1 MRAEPGAVSVCRVD
15 DRSAP
20 ERGHHELRVIF
31 ASTPLAVRD
40 ALHSTLSGLRSL
52 NLTDAEAMTVELV
65 LAEVMNNIVEHSYLD
80 DRTGMIEFQVV
91 HGADGLMC
99 TVLDDGHEMPDG
111 NPPVGLP
118 PDPDQPIQMQPE
130 GGFGW
135 FLIRT
140 LAEDLVYRRDG
151 NRNRLSFRLPVARSF
166 RQT

>member
-1 MRAEPGAVSVCRVD
+1 MRAEPATSAICTVD
-15 DRSAP
+15 DRSEP
-20 ERGHHELRVIF
+20 QRGHHELRVIF

-52 NLTDAEAMTVELV
+52 NLTDDEAMTVELV
-65 LAEVMNNIVEHSYLD
+65 LAEVMNNIVEHSYQD
-80 DRTGMIEFQVV
+80 DRTGMIEFRVV
-91 HGADGLMC
+91 HGAEGLMC
-99 TVLDDGHEMPDG
+99 TVLDDGLEMPDG

-118 PDPDQPIQMQPE
+118 PDPDRPTQMQPE

-140 LAEDLVYRRDG
+140 LAEDLDYRRDAA
-151 NRNRLSFRLPVARSF
+151 RNVLRFRLPVAKSY